1 MNSKTRVKDALTH
14 RQPDRV
20 PMDFGGTAVTG
31 MHVTCVEALREHYKL
46 EKRRVKVCE
55 PYQMLGLIEEDL
67 ADVIGIDTA
76 AVSPRDNM
84 FGFRNDD
91 WKEWRL
97 HNGLE
102 VLVPGNFNT
111 TVDEAGNTYIY
122 PEGDL
127 DAPPSGRM
135 PKGGYYF
142 DSIIRQG
149 DIDENNLDPEDN
161 LEEFKP
167 ISDENLA
174 WFKLEAEKAATMG
187 KGVVANFGGTAIGD
201 IALVPAPFL
210 KYPRGIRDIEEWY
223 VSTVARRDYLEAVF
237 EKQTEIALK
246 NLKKLN
252 AAMGELIDVV
262 FICGTDFGTQIG
274 TFCSADTYMKVY
286 MPYYKRMNDWIHAN
300 TGWKTFKH
308 SCGAVESFIS
318 LFIES
323 GFDILNPVQC
333 SAAGME
339 PEKLKEKYG
348 ADIVFWGG
356 GVDTQRV
363 LPFGKPEEVREQ
375 VLKRCEIFAKD
386 GGFVFNAIHN
396 VQANTPVE
404 NIAAMLD
411 AVSEFNGRQVQ
422 G

>member
-1 MNSKTRVKDALTH
+1 MDSKKRVKDALEH

-20 PMDFGGTAVTG
+20 PVDFGGTTVTG
-31 MHVTCVEALREHYKL
+31 MNVTCVAALRDHYKL
-46 EKRRVKVCE
+46 EKRRVKVYE

-76 AVSPRDNM
+76 AVASRDNL
-84 FGFRNDD
+84 FGFRNED

-111 TVDEAGNTYIY
+111 TVDEAGNTFIY

-127 DAPPSGRM
+127 EAPPSGRM
-135 PKGGYYF
+135 PRDGYYF

-149 DIDENNLDPEDN
+149 DIDEDHLDPEDN

-167 ISDENLA
+167 INDENLS
-174 WFKLEAEKAATMG
+174 WFKQEAQNAAATG
-187 KGVVANFGGTAIGD
+187 KAVVAAFGGTAIGD
-201 IALVPAPFL
+201 IAFVPAPFL
-210 KYPRGIRDIEEWY
+210 KYPKGIRDIEEWY
-223 VSTVARRDYLEAVF
+223 VSTVSRRDYLQAVF
-237 EKQTEIALK
+237 EKQTDIAVE
-246 NLKKLN
+246 NLTKLN

-286 MPYYKRMNDWIHAN
+286 MPFYQKMNRWIHAN

-308 SCGAVESFIS
+308 SCGAVEPFIS

-333 SAAGME
+333 SAVGME
-339 PEKLKEKYG
+339 PEKLKERYG
-348 ADIVFWGG
+348 KDIVFWGG

-375 VLKRCEIFAKD
+375 VLRRCEIFSKD
-386 GGFVFNAIHN
+386 GGFVFNTIHN
-396 VQANTPVE
+396 IQANTPVE

-411 AVSEFNGRQVQ
+411 AVREFNGR
-422 G
+422 

>member
-1 MNSKTRVKDALTH
+1 MDSKKRVKDALEH

-20 PMDFGGTAVTG
+20 PVDFGGTTVTG
-31 MHVTCVEALREHYKL
+31 MNVTCVAALRDHYKL
-46 EKRRVKVCE
+46 EKRRVKVYE

-76 AVSPRDNM
+76 AVAPRDNQ
-84 FGFRNDD
+84 FGFRNEN

-111 TVDEAGNTYIY
+111 TVDEAGNTFIY

-127 DAPPSGRM
+127 EAPPSGRM
-135 PKGGYYF
+135 PKDGYYF

-149 DIDENNLDPEDN
+149 DIDEDHLNPEDN

-167 ISDENLA
+167 INDENLA
-174 WFKLEAEKAATMG
+174 WFKQEAQNAAATG
-187 KGVVANFGGTAIGD
+187 KAVVAAFGGTAIGD
-201 IALVPAPFL
+201 IAFVPAPFL
-210 KYPRGIRDIEEWY
+210 KYPKGIRDIEEWY
-223 VSTVARRDYLEAVF
+223 VSTVSRRDYLQAVF
-237 EKQTEIALK
+237 EKQTDIAVE
-246 NLKKLN
+246 NLTKLN

-286 MPYYKRMNDWIHAN
+286 MPFYQKMNRWIHAN

-308 SCGAVESFIS
+308 SCGAVEPFIS

-333 SAAGME
+333 SAVGME

-348 ADIVFWGG
+348 KDIVFWGG

-363 LPFGKPEEVREQ
+363 LPFGQPEEVREQ
-375 VLKRCEIFAKD
+375 VLRRCEIFAKD
-386 GGFVFNAIHN
+386 GGFVFNTIHN
-396 VQANTPVE
+396 IQANTPVE

-411 AVSEFNGRQVQ
+411 AVREFNGR
-422 G
+422 

>member
-1 MNSKTRVKDALTH
+1 MDSKKRVKDALEH

-20 PMDFGGTAVTG
+20 PVDFGGTTVTG
-31 MHVTCVEALREHYKL
+31 MNVTCVAALRDHYKL
-46 EKRRVKVCE
+46 EKRRVKVYE

-76 AVSPRDNM
+76 AVAPRDNQ
-84 FGFRNDD
+84 FGFRNEN

-111 TVDEAGNTYIY
+111 TVDEAGNTFIY

-127 DAPPSGRM
+127 EAPPSGRM
-135 PKGGYYF
+135 PKDGYYF

-149 DIDENNLDPEDN
+149 DIDEDHLNPEDN

-174 WFKLEAEKAATMG
+174 WFKQEAQNASATGKA
-187 KGVVANFGGTAIGD
+187 VVAAFGGTAIGD
-201 IALVPAPFL
+201 IAFVPAPFL
-210 KYPRGIRDIEEWY
+210 KYPKGIRDIEEWY
-223 VSTVARRDYLEAVF
+223 VSTVSRRDYLQAVF
-237 EKQTEIALK
+237 EKQTDIAVE
-246 NLKKLN
+246 NLTKLN

-286 MPYYKRMNDWIHAN
+286 MPFYQKMNRWIHAN

-308 SCGAVESFIS
+308 SCGAVEPFIS

-333 SAAGME
+333 SAVGME

-348 ADIVFWGG
+348 KDIVFWGG

-363 LPFGKPEEVREQ
+363 LPFGQPEEVREQ
-375 VLKRCEIFAKD
+375 VLRRCEIFAKD
-386 GGFVFNAIHN
+386 GGFVFNTIHN
-396 VQANTPVE
+396 IQANTPVE

-411 AVSEFNGRQVQ
+411 AVREFNGR
-422 G
+422 

>member
-1 MNSKTRVKDALTH
+1 MDSKKRVKDALEH

-20 PMDFGGTAVTG
+20 PVDFGGTTVTG
-31 MHVTCVEALREHYKL
+31 MNVTCVAALRDHYKL
-46 EKRRVKVCE
+46 EKRRVKVYE

-76 AVSPRDNM
+76 AVAPRDNQ
-84 FGFRNDD
+84 FGFRNEN

-111 TVDEAGNTYIY
+111 TVDEAGNTFIY

-127 DAPPSGRM
+127 EAPPSGRM
-135 PKGGYYF
+135 PKDGYYF

-149 DIDENNLDPEDN
+149 DIDEDHLNPEDN

-167 ISDENLA
+167 INDENLA
-174 WFKLEAEKAATMG
+174 WFKQEAQNAAATG
-187 KGVVANFGGTAIGD
+187 KAVVAAFGGTAIGD
-201 IALVPAPFL
+201 IAFVPAPFL
-210 KYPRGIRDIEEWY
+210 KYPKGIRDIEEWY
-223 VSTVARRDYLEAVF
+223 VSTVSRHDYLQAVF
-237 EKQTEIALK
+237 EKQTDIAVE
-246 NLKKLN
+246 NLTKLN

-286 MPYYKRMNDWIHAN
+286 MPFYQKMNRWIHAN

-308 SCGAVESFIS
+308 SCGAVEPFIS

-333 SAAGME
+333 SAVGME

-348 ADIVFWGG
+348 KDIVFWGG

-363 LPFGKPEEVREQ
+363 LPFGQPEEVREQ
-375 VLKRCEIFAKD
+375 VLRRCEIFAKD
-386 GGFVFNAIHN
+386 GGFVFNTIHN
-396 VQANTPVE
+396 IQANTPVE

-411 AVSEFNGRQVQ
+411 AVREFNGR
-422 G
+422 